1 MSTKLFEEAI
11 ADAKHLREVAEQNA
25 KKAIVEAVT
34 PKIKEFIEQQLT
46 GDRSALSDTNDFIIS
61 ALNESEDEEDVILPV
76 NKNGNKPAKKME
88 EDAEVELSESALAS
102 LVSLLGKNNLSE
114 SDALSSAFNRLSE
127 SEQNDLLEMVKG
139 MEEPKTGSKIGVK
152 PAPAKETKHTKMPV
166 KASGEEKMRKSMEE
180 MYELD
185 LDALNEDA
193 IRIDFGED
201 VKLDRENPYTVEVMD
216 SEEAEG
222 EDITLE
228 PVEEPEAEEP
238 PEGEEE
244 EEEVPPAD
252 EAMVFE
258 LDENLLRREL
268 LRLREAKQ
276 AKKPKTEMK
285 HKGKKSDPAAA
296 FGGGAAMD
304 EIVMN
309 KLSKLKEAYE
319 NEIRKNRDLQTQLNE
334 YRNGIE
340 TLREQ
345 LSELNLFNAKLLYVN
360 KLIQDKEVTS
370 TQRRAVVEALDGAK
384 NLREAKLIFK
394 SLSESLDRGNS
405 ASLNESARRLS
416 PGQSSRPT
424 TSGGS
429 TRLDESKELD
439 RWSVL
444 AGLK

>member
-1 MSTKLFEEAI
+1 MSTNLFEEAI

-46 GDRSALSDTNDFIIS
+46 GDRSVSSDANDFIIS
-61 ALNESEDEEDVILPV
+61 ALNEADEEDVILPV
-76 NKNGNKPAKKME
+76 KNAKDAKKSVD

-102 LVSLLGKNNLSE
+102 LVGLLGRSKLSE
-114 SDALSSAFNRLSE
+114 SDALRSAFNKLSE

-139 MEEPKTGSKIGVK
+139 ADEPQLGAKIGTK
-152 PAPAKETKHTKMPV
+152 ATPAKETKSTKMPM

-193 IRIDFGED
+193 IRIDFGDD
-201 VKLDRENPYTVEVMD
+201 VKLDRENPYTVMVMD
-216 SEEAEG
+216 SEEAEDE

-228 PVEEPEAEEP
+228 PVEEPAEEEP
-238 PEGEEE
+238 AEDEGGEEE
-244 EEEVPPAD
+244 EEPAD

-268 LRLREAKQ
+268 LRLREAKH
-276 AKKPKTEMK
+276 AKKPKTETK
-285 HKGKKSDPAAA
+285 SKGKSDPAAA
-296 FGGGAAMD
+296 FGGGKAMD
-304 EIVMN
+304 EVVMN
-309 KLSKLKEAYE
+309 RLSKLKEAYE
-319 NEIRKNRDLQTQLNE
+319 NEVRKNRDLQQQLNE
-334 YRNGIE
+334 YRNGLE

-360 KLIQDKEVTS
+360 KLSQDKEVTS
-370 TQRRAVVEALDGAK
+370 SQRRAVVEALDGAK
-384 NLREAKLIFK
+384 NLREAKLIYK
-394 SLSESLDRGNS
+394 SLSESLDRGNP

-424 TSGGS
+424 TSGSS
-429 TRLDESKELD
+429 TRLTESYELD
-439 RWSVL
+439 RWATL
-444 AGLK
+444 AGIKN